1 MKKSVLALAALG
13 AFAGAASAQS
23 SVTLYGRLDTA
34 VTWTDSSLL
43 DSKTTLNNHQPIGG
57 SRWGLKGS
65 EDLGGG
71 LKANFV
77 LESGFNSDDGTPG
90 STATPVKLF
99 DRAAWVGLSSAS
111 LGEVRL
117 GRHETLTRQL
127 DLGYGVDITG
137 EGEINIADTN
147 YAATAGRVLFQNFG
161 TRVDNAVVYLSPNFS
176 GFQVRGLVAA
186 GEGVTARQQGVLLG
200 YAAGPLKAGVSYEE
214 YDKAPGGGG
223 TYNKVATVGASY
235 NFGVA
240 TLGLGYQNT
249 TDFGSNTA
257 KSTLIG
263 DVDAYNIGVL
273 VPFGAFEF
281 RAQYTHAKVDLIA
294 GGSNKQDK
302 YGASLRYSLS
312 KRTQLYTAY
321 LHRES
326 DNDTSAIPNGAGTLA
341 ASNLVGKDQF
351 LFGIGHNF

>member
-34 VTWTDSSLL
+34 VTWTDSSIL
-43 DSKTTLNNHQPIGG
+43 DSKTTLNGHQPIGG

-77 LESGFNSDDGTPG
+77 LESGFNSDDGSPG
-90 STATPVKLF
+90 NATKLF
-99 DRAAWVGLSSAS
+99 DRQAWVGLSSAS

-117 GRHETLTRQL
+117 GRHDTLTRQL
-127 DLGYGVDITG
+127 DLGYGADITA
-137 EGEINIADTN
+137 EGEITVADAN
-147 YAATAGRVLFQNFG
+147 YAAAAGRVLFQNLG

-200 YAAGPLKAGVSYEE
+200 YAAGPLKAGISYEE
-214 YDKAPGGGG
+214 YAEPLAGGSA
-223 TYNKVATVGASY
+223 YNKVATVGASY
-235 NFGVA
+235 DFGVA

-257 KSTLIG
+257 KSTVIG
-263 DVDAYNIGVL
+263 DVDAYNVGVL

-281 RAQYTHAKVDLIA
+281 RAQYTHAKVDLLA
-294 GGSNKQDK
+294 PGAGSNKQDK
-302 YGASLRYSLS
+302 YGASVRYSLS

-326 DNDTSAIPNGAGTLA
+326 DNDDTV
-341 ASNLVGKDQF
+341 NLNGKDQF
-351 LFGIGHNF
+351 LVGIGHNF